1 MLNVFNESCKKRK
14 NIKMA
19 YYSCKKNNLFFKMFL
34 VVILLLTQN
43 IYAENAKIELLDQK
57 LAEIILLREKIDEK
71 RLLLNDLLVK
81 IESEEKGII
90 NEIKDQ
96 QKKVKAANYKDAI
109 KNSRIYF
116 DLKLVKKFRKYIT
129 QINERLTFLKISDEN
144 IKFLFEQAND
154 DIKIAQT
161 LNNIKIAEFISKI
174 DHLVTSIYIKLDKK
188 LFFDNKMPV
197 ESEKKIW
204 DKIMSKNR

>member
-1 MLNVFNESCKKRK
+1 
-14 NIKMA
+14 
-19 YYSCKKNNLFFKMFL
+19 MFL